1 MSIFFSGQKTTMI
14 LYRQS
19 GILYIFW
26 HWLRTLSFTTSVEP
40 TDISRN
46 KLRSGQ
52 STMGGNHLLLLR
64 WKKRMTSYGHWTYKH
79 QNIWCLTYIPQN
91 LDEYQILIKDL
102 GRLRTRI
109 EKNSTPSSFRP
120 IQIVLY
126 ARYLPI
132 LLDHFEFGT

>member
-26 HWLRTLSFTTSVEP
+26 HWWRTLSFTTSVEP
-40 TDISRN
+40 TTDISRN
-46 KLRSGQ
+46 KLRSGL
-52 STMGGNHLLLLR
+52 STMGGNHLLLLGYK
-64 WKKRMTSYGHWTYKH
+64 KKRMTSYGHWTYKH

-91 LDEYQILIKDL
+91 LDKYQILIKDL
-102 GRLRTRI
+102 GRLRTCI
-109 EKNSTPSSFRP
+109 EKNSTQLWWPSSFRP

-126 ARYLPI
+126 ATYLYY
-132 LLDHFEFGT
+132 